1 MNNTT
6 DTLETDNTH
15 HRAFKTFSILW
26 SLAMIFHLYGDTH
39 MEDTLPIVI
48 VEILVFLAAVWL
60 LFNPT
65 SLARF
70 GAMLLV
76 SLVNLAITLPDVGN
90 HWFLAG
96 LINLSLLIVL
106 GWMWLANRKAPSHV
120 AFFAQA
126 APIIRAQIV
135 VFYFFAAF
143 SKLNSDFFDPQIS
156 CASVFLTGTANSLF
170 AGWGALRSEAARIA
184 SIAFIAGS
192 ESLIVLLLAIR
203 RTRTIGVAYAV
214 FFHFVIA
221 LDPMQHVFDFSS
233 LLYAAFALFL
243 PASFFDWLNQ
253 TAASTYRAITG
264 GAKLLDVFFAV
275 ILLGMMG
282 VVLVAR
288 LTYELSNTVLMLL
301 LAGRYILWLL
311 FAGVCIFFLAK
322 YLITHRATP
331 PLASAFRLINP
342 LHAIFPLVIFVN
354 GLSPYVGHKTQESFT
369 MYSNLR
375 TEGGVSNHFLV
386 RNPLYLF
393 DYQNDLVT
401 LISSSDKKLKSYA
414 EHKFKLPYIEFR
426 NYVSQRPEIAVTYEH
441 ASRRFALAR
450 AGDQA
455 EFVAPVSIL
464 QSKLMTFRPVGK
476 STVQN
481 YCPW

>member
-1 MNNTT
+1 
-6 DTLETDNTH
+6 
-15 HRAFKTFSILW
+15 
-26 SLAMIFHLYGDTH
+26 
-39 MEDTLPIVI
+39 VI
-48 VEILVFLAAVWL
+48 
-60 LFNPT
+60 
-65 SLARF
+65 
-70 GAMLLV
+70 
-76 SLVNLAITLPDVGN
+76 
-90 HWFLAG
+90 
-96 LINLSLLIVL
+96 
-106 GWMWLANRKAPSHV
+106 
-120 AFFAQA
+120 
-126 APIIRAQIV
+126 
-135 VFYFFAAF
+135 
-143 SKLNSDFFDPQIS
+143 
-156 CASVFLTGTANSLF
+156 
-170 AGWGALRSEAARIA
+170 
-184 SIAFIAGS
+184 
-192 ESLIVLLLAIR
+192 
-203 RTRTIGVAYAV
+203 
-214 FFHFVIA
+214 
-221 LDPMQHVFDFSS
+221 DFSS

-331 PLASAFRLINP
+331 PLASAFRLMNP